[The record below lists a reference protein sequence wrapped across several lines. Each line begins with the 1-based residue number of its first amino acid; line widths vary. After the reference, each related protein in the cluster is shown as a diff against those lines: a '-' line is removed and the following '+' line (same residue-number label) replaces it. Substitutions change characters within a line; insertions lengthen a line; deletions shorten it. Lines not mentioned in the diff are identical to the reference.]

1 MESSAAYYI
10 DGDFKVL
17 GFNDFCKERFPQ
29 LEVGEYCYRCLQ
41 EKDAPCSVCPV
52 KNNIREPRSYVDPI
66 HRYLETVEAIDMPLA
81 DGTMGHCI
89 VIKFP
94 EDGTVVPQS
103 ITRNELRLMNMIQV
117 LGDSYS
123 LIFNLDCVTG
133 VCRPYR
139 VKGDLPESLKARFRG
154 EFNYREVLNE
164 LLEKWVLPEDRC
176 KLTLFAEPEAV
187 KEDLGARAGFTVH
200 CRCMGEKYV
209 RFYAVRFTR
218 VGNGDDFRDVL
229 IAVSCEDD
237 ERKATAAPT
246 MAAGNP
252 SLRRKLL
259 VVEDNFL
266 NREMLVQMLSP
277 EYDLLCAEDGEEGI
291 RLLSENYRQ
300 LSLVILDVYMPRC
313 DGFQFLA
320 RTRRDPLLAAVPVIV
335 ATGSNRPEDEARCLE
350 LGAMDFI
357 TKPYNLRSV
366 QGRIRNLIK
375 MRESAAMLT
384 EIEFDG
390 QTGLY
395 TRQAFAHHASLLLN
409 TNPPGTYQI
418 VLVDIENFRQVNS
431 IYGENVGDD
440 VIRFLAGELKTR
452 VPTGLV
458 AHYEG
463 DNFVFLEPVGRS
475 LEELSEM
482 MGDISKRSPVRRIR
496 FKCGVCLCDDQAL
509 PVSVLC
515 NRAFLALNSIKGDV
529 NKLCA
534 SFDDPINQKMC
545 RERDMEGSFEDALQ
559 NEEFVVWYQ
568 PKFDA
573 HSERLVGAEAL
584 VRWRKKDGSVVS
596 PGEFIPLFERDGLIV
611 RLDEYVFRKVCQMQR
626 YLLDKIGRVLPI
638 SVNLSRSSLHYP
650 GMIERYA
657 RIVRE
662 YRLDA
667 QMVPIE
673 LTESSGTNMNQ
684 IKDLAERMVEL
695 GFPLHMDDF
704 GAGYSSLGNL
714 NSLPFHMLKLDKS
727 LIDYIGN
734 PRGDQV
740 LRHIIALAHGLS
752 MEVLAEGVET
762 ADQLRFLRDVGCD
775 VIQGYYFSKP
785 LPEEKFLERIH
796 EWDKTDPSPGLQ
808 VRHTLVL

>member
-10 DGDFKVL
+10 DSQYKVL
-17 GFNDFCKERFPQ
+17 GFNDVCGQRFPQ
-29 LEVGEYCYRCLQ
+29 LKVGEYCYRCLQ

-66 HRYLETVEAIDMPLA
+66 HRYFETVEAIDMPQP
-81 DGTMGHCI
+81 DGTMGHCL

-94 EDGTVVPQS
+94 EEGAAVPS
-103 ITRNELRLMNMIQV
+103 SATGNELRLMNVIQV
-117 LGDSYS
+117 LGDRYT

-133 VCRPYR
+133 VCRSYR
-139 VKGDLPESLKARFRG
+139 VKGNLSEDIKARLQG
-154 EFNYREVLNE
+154 EFSYREVLS
-164 LLEKWVLPEDRC
+164 LLLDRVVLPEDRC

-187 KEDLGARAGFTVH
+187 KEDLKARPGFTVH
-200 CRCMGEKYV
+200 CRVMGKKYV
-209 RFYAVRFTR
+209 HFYAVRFAR
-218 VGNGDDFRDVL
+218 VGKAESFRDVL

-237 ERKATAAPT
+237 ERKAPAAP
-246 MAAGNP
+246 MIVSGNP
-252 SLRRKLL
+252 SLRRKILI
-259 VVEDNFL
+259 VEDDFL
-266 NREMLVQMLSP
+266 NREMLAQALSP
-277 EYDLLCAEDGEEGI
+277 DYDLLCAENGEEGI
-291 RLLSENYRQ
+291 RLLTENYRQ
-300 LSLVILDVYMPRC
+300 LSLVILDVYMPQC

-320 RTRRDPLLAAVPVIV
+320 RTRSDPLLAAVPVIV

-357 TKPYNLRSV
+357 TKPYNLRGV

-395 TRQAFAHHASLLLN
+395 TRQAFSHHASLRLN
-409 TNPPGTYQI
+409 TDPPGTYQI
-418 VLVDIENFRQVNS
+418 VLVDIENFRQINS

-440 VIRFLAGELKTR
+440 VIRFLAEELKQQ
-452 VPTGLV
+452 VPSGLV

-463 DNFVFLEPVGRS
+463 DNFIFMEPVGRS
-475 LEELSEM
+475 LEDLSEM
-482 MGDISKRSPVRRIR
+482 MRSISKRSPVRRVR
-496 FKCGVCLCDDQAL
+496 FRCGVCLCDDRAL

-515 NRAFLALNSIKGDV
+515 NRAFLALNSIKNDV
-529 NKLCA
+529 NKLAA
-534 SFDDPINQKMC
+534 SFDDPINQKLC
-545 RERDMEGSFEDALQ
+545 RERDMEGNFEDAIQ

-573 HSERLVGAEAL
+573 KSERLVGAEAL

-626 YLLDKIGRVLPI
+626 FLLDKIGRVLPI

-684 IKDLAERMVEL
+684 IKDLAEKMVEL

-740 LRHIIALAHGLS
+740 LRHIIALAHGLK

-762 ADQLRFLRDVGCD
+762 AEQLSFLREVGCD

-785 LPEEKFLERIH
+785 LPEEQFLERIYA
-796 EWDKTDPSPGLQ
+796 WDKTDPSPGLQ

>member
-10 DGDFKVL
+10 DADFKVL

-29 LEVGEYCYRCLQ
+29 LQVGKFCYSCLQ
-41 EKDAPCSVCPV
+41 KKDEPCSVCPV
-52 KNNIREPRSYVDPI
+52 KNNIREPRSYVDPVR
-66 HRYLETVEAIDMPLA
+66 RYFETVEAIDMPLP
-81 DGTMGHCI
+81 DGTMGHCM

-94 EDGTVVPQS
+94 KENGAVSLPT
-103 ITRNELRLMNMIQV
+103 TEKELRWMNVIQV

-123 LIFNLDCVTG
+123 LLFDLDCVTG
-133 VCRPYR
+133 ICTPYR
-139 VKGDLPESLKARFRG
+139 VKEGLPVEIQSRIQGAFS
-154 EFNYREVLNE
+154 YRDVLDMI
-164 LLEKWVLPEDRC
+164 LEKLVLPEDRC
-176 KLTLFAEPEAV
+176 KLTLFSDPEAV
-187 KEDLGARAGFTVH
+187 REDLRARPGFTVH
-200 CRCMGEKYV
+200 CRVMGEKYV
-209 RFYAVRFTR
+209 HFYAIRFAR
-218 VGNGDDFRDVL
+218 VGNADSFRNVL

-237 ERKATAAPT
+237 ERKIPKAP
-246 MAAGNP
+246 MVPAENP
-252 SLRRKLL
+252 NLRRKIL

-277 EYDLLCAEDGEEGI
+277 DYDLLCAEDGEEGI
-291 RLLSENYRQ
+291 KLLTENYRQ
-300 LSLVILDVYMPRC
+300 LSLVILDVYMPKC
-313 DGFQFLA
+313 DGFQFLT
-320 RTRRDPLLAAVPVIV
+320 RTRSDPLLAAVPVIV

-357 TKPYNLRSV
+357 TKPYNLRGV

-375 MRESAAMLT
+375 MRESTAMLT
-384 EIEFDG
+384 EIEFDS

-395 TRQAFAHHASLLLN
+395 TRQAFSHHASLRLN
-409 TNPPGTYQI
+409 TDPPGTYQI
-418 VLVDIENFRQVNS
+418 VLVDIDNFRQVNS

-440 VIRFLAGELKTR
+440 VIRYLAGELKHL

-463 DNFVFLEPVGRS
+463 DTFAFMEPVGRS
-475 LEELSEM
+475 VEDLTALMQS
-482 MGDISKRSPVRRIR
+482 IAKRSPVRRIR
-496 FKCGVCLCDDQAL
+496 FRCGVCLCDDQSL
-509 PVSVLC
+509 PVSVIC
-515 NRAFLALNSIKGDV
+515 NRAFLALNSIKDDV
-529 NKLCA
+529 NKLAA
-534 SFDDPINQKMC
+534 SFDDPINQKLR
-545 RERDMEGSFEDALQ
+545 RERDMEGSFEDAIQ

-584 VRWRKKDGSVVS
+584 VRWRKKDGGVVS

-684 IKDLAERMVEL
+684 IKDLAQKMVEL

-785 LPEEKFLERIH
+785 LPEKDFLERIH
-796 EWDKTDPSPGLQ
+796 QWDKTDTSPGLQ